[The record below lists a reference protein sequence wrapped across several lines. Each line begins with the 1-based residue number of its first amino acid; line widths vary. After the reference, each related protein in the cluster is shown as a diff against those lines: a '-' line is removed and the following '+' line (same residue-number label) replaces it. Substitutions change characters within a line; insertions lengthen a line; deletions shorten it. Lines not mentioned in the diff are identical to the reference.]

1 MKHQVECVYAY
12 CNKVT
17 PRPVGTLKLYCCKK
31 HRYLARGSK
40 RGKRLAKKL

>member
-1 MKHQVECVYAY
+1 MKYRMECRFTD
-12 CNKVT
+12 CDKIMNIT
-17 PRPVGTLKLYCCKK
+17 RGTLRHYCCKK